1 MTRAEIIDRL
11 RCWIATKD
19 GRVVAAEIGDE
30 TPIVERRLLSSLQVM
45 NLMLYIE
52 ELRGEPID
60 PESLRPGAFR
70 SLAAIYQQFFAER
83 SHA

>member
-1 MTRAEIIDRL
+1 MTRAQIINRL
-11 RCWIATKD
+11 RGWIAAKD
-19 GRVVAAEIGDE
+19 GRIAAADIGEE

-45 NLMLYIE
+45 NLLLYIE

-60 PESLRPGAFR
+60 AESLQPGAFR

>member
-1 MTRAEIIDRL
+1 MTRAQIIDRL
-11 RCWIATKD
+11 RGWIATRD
-19 GRVVAAEIGDE
+19 GRIAAAEIGEE

-45 NLMLYIE
+45 NLILYIE

-70 SLAAIYQQFFAER
+70 SLAAIYQQFFAEGA
-83 SHA
+83 HA